1 MKPHHSCRGRILV
14 AGMAI
19 LLLQGACAAYNDYS
33 RPMPPHY
40 TPIEKKVEAPS
51 PGSLWRDSSG
61 WFEDRKARAV
71 NDLVT
76 IKIEENTLA
85 SNQAETG
92 TGRNSSMEAKIPEF
106 FGIPLSYDMGKIVGK
121 GMAGITITPSVSVTG
136 ENEFSGRG
144 NTTRAGS
151 LTATI
156 TARIVEV
163 LPNGNFVIESRKDIS
178 INREKEILILR
189 GVIRPD
195 DIAADN
201 TISSGYIANAQM
213 TYTGDGVIGDKQG
226 QGWLVQ
232 VLDWIWPF

>member
-1 MKPHHSCRGRILV
+1 M
-14 AGMAI
+14 AGCLA
-19 LLLQGACAAYNDYS
+19 LLLFNGSCAAYNEYS
-33 RPMPPHY
+33 RPRPSHY
-40 TPIEKKVEAPS
+40 TPVEKKVEAPS
-51 PGSLWRDSSG
+51 PGSLWRETSG
-61 WFEDRKARAV
+61 WFEDRKARGV

-76 IKIEENTLA
+76 IKIEETTLA
-85 SNQAETG
+85 SNSAQTG
-92 TGRNSSMEAKIPEF
+92 TGRSSTMDAKIPEF
-106 FGIPLSYDMGKIVGK
+106 FGIPLSYDMGKIIGK
-121 GMAGITITPSVSVTG
+121 GMAGINITPSVKVAG
-136 ENEFSGRG
+136 ENEFSGQG
-144 NTTRAGS
+144 NTTRTGS
-151 LTATI
+151 LSATI

-178 INREKEILILR
+178 INREKEVLILR

>member
-1 MKPHHSCRGRILV
+1 
-14 AGMAI
+14 
-19 LLLQGACAAYNDYS
+19 
-33 RPMPPHY
+33 MPPHY
-40 TPIEKKVEAPS
+40 IHKESKAEVST
-51 PGSLWRDSSG
+51 PGSLWRDTSS

-76 IKIEENTLA
+76 IKIEESTLA
-85 SNQAETG
+85 TNQAETG
-92 TGRNSSMEAKIPEF
+92 TARASSMDAKISDI
-106 FGIPLSYDMGKIVGK
+106 FGIPMSYDLGKIFGK
-121 GMAGITITPSVSVTG
+121 GVSGVNISPSIAVSG
-136 ENEFSGRG
+136 ENEFSGKG

-163 LPNGNFVIESRKDIS
+163 LPNGNFVIESRKDIN
-178 INREKEILILR
+178 INREKEVLILR

-213 TYTGDGVIGDKQG
+213 TYTGDGVIADKQG

-232 VLDWIWPF
+232 LLDWVWPF